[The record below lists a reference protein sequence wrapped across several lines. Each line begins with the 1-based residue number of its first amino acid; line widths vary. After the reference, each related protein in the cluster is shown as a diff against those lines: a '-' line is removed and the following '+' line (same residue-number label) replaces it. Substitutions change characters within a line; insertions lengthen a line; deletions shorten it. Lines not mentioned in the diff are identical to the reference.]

1 MAKQTQTCYSIQRR
15 LEMPSQL
22 YFFDFTP
29 YYQLYKTYLPGIDN
43 WNIDKSDSINNNLQN
58 AVYLTAEAD
67 ELLDTVDK
75 DWIRFYKI
83 QNILLEIVT
92 FLFESF
98 KLLVIKV
105 LS

>member
-22 YFFDFTP
+22 YFLDFTP
-29 YYQLYKTYLPGIDN
+29 HYQLYKTYLPGIDN
-43 WNIDKSDSINNNLQN
+43 WKIDKSDTIKNNLQN

-75 DWIRFYKI
+75 DWVK
-83 QNILLEIVT
+83 
-92 FLFESF
+92 
-98 KLLVIKV
+98 
-105 LS
+105 